1 MFDHS
6 NNQFVKNS
14 FFENTSVK
22 PVTVFIINELK
33 QAIIEIPNGGSWF
46 SNELL
51 QNVIYSMNKK
61 MSDENKIKLTECEI
75 EVLKLVCKGLTAEKI
90 GEELCLSFDTIRT
103 YRANLLSKTECN
115 NTADLVMYAIKN
127 KIIEIN

>member
-1 MFDHS
+1 MVSAGVKGFI
-6 NNQFVKNS
+6 VKNAG
-14 FFENTSVK
+14 
-22 PVTVFIINELK
+22 INELK
-33 QAIIEIPNGGSWF
+33 QAIIEVTNGGSWF

-61 MSDENKIKLTECEI
+61 TKDEHKIKLTDREL

-90 GEELCLSFDTIRT
+90 AEELNLSFDTIRT

-115 NTADLVMYAIKN
+115 NTAALVLYAIKN
-127 KIIEIN
+127 KLIEIN